1 MKKLL
6 SAAVVFAVTLTACK
20 KENIV
25 TYSSNT
31 LVAGLWAGKYSAGS
45 GINIDWTA
53 NLKQDGS
60 CTVYES
66 KVADTSLSVRMTG
79 IYNIS
84 DGNVKLFAKSAG
96 SLQVK
101 FDGTLNNN
109 SLEGSIVWNYIAN
122 GIPATSA
129 GIGNLVKQ

>member
-6 SAAVVFAVTLTACK
+6 SVAVVFAVTLTACK
-20 KENIV
+20 KEGIV

-31 LVAGLWAGKYSAGS
+31 LVAGLWAGNYSAGA
-45 GINIDWTA
+45 GININWTA
-53 NLKQDGS
+53 DLKPDGN

-66 KVADTSLSVRMTG
+66 KIADTSLSVKMTG

-84 DGNVKLFAKSAG
+84 EGNLKIFARSAG

-101 FDGTLNNN
+101 FDGTLSSN
-109 SLEGSIVWNYIAN
+109 SLQGSIVWNFIAN

>member
-1 MKKLL
+1 MKQLL
-6 SAAVVFAVTLTACK
+6 SFLIVIITVAACK
-20 KENIV
+20 KETV

-31 LVAGLWAGKYSAGS
+31 LVAGLWTGKYSAGG

-53 NLKQDGS
+53 SLKVDGT
-60 CTVYES
+60 CRVYET
-66 KVADTSLSVRMTG
+66 KIADTALTSKLDGV
-79 IYNIS
+79 YNIS
-84 DGNVKLFAKSAG
+84 EGKLKILAKSAG

-109 SLEGSIVWNYIAN
+109 SLQGSIVWNYIAN
-122 GIPATSA
+122 GIPAISA

>member
-6 SAAVVFAVTLTACK
+6 SFLIVIITVAACK
-20 KENIV
+20 KETV

-31 LVAGLWAGKYSAGS
+31 LVAGLWTGKYSAGS

-66 KVADTSLSVRMTG
+66 KIADTSLSVKMIG

-84 DGNVKLFAKSAG
+84 DGNLKIFARSAG
-96 SLQVK
+96 SIQVK
-101 FDGTLNNN
+101 FDGTLSNN